1 MQGQGRG
8 RSRENIGPISNN
20 LSSSSPSSAPSRGR
34 GRGAN
39 TPAPNQTRGRGGP
52 GFRARGRGRVRTPN
66 IPRDPDHPRVPAYS
80 SISRGTAVSIILKQD
95 QPTGHQV
102 KGIVADLLTRGDH
115 PRGVKV
121 RLRDGRVGR
130 VQGLVAEAEGIRGEA
145 LVGGVGAG
153 LGRNGEGGGGMR
165 GGRVER
171 DIRDEDDYLYD
182 EGKRR
187 GAGELGLFAALEEA
201 DRRHAQSGSTSGGAG
216 QMATCPVCRVFEGD
230 EAAVAH
236 HVEEHF
242 GE

>member
-1 MQGQGRG
+1 MQTQGRG
-8 RSRENIGPISNN
+8 RGRDNIGTISSNPA
-20 LSSSSPSSAPSRGR
+20 SSSRGR
-34 GRGAN
+34 GRGRGTN
-39 TPAPNQTRGRGGP
+39 TPVPSQIRGQTRGRG
-52 GFRARGRGRVRTPN
+52 RGRTPN
-66 IPRDPDHPRVPAYS
+66 TLRDPDYPRVPAYS
-80 SISRGTAVSIILKQD
+80 SITPGTAVSIILKQD

-130 VQGLVAEAEGIRGEA
+130 VQGLVAEAEGVRGEA

-153 LGRNGEGGGGMR
+153 LGRNVEGGGGGMR

-171 DIRDEDDYLYD
+171 DIRDEDEYLYD
-182 EGKRR
+182 EGSRR
-187 GAGELGLFAALEEA
+187 GARELGLFAALEEA
-201 DRRHAQSGSTSGGAG
+201 DRRHAQSGSTGRGAVG
-216 QMATCPVCRVFEGD
+216 EVATCPICGVFEGD